1 MQVTLLHE
9 NPDGSACYSFDLT
22 EEERNQLLSYGII
35 EALKAGLRE
44 GEKLT
49 CDGHEIPEEGK
60 DINESQSS
68 MGNP

>member
-1 MQVTLLHE
+1 MEVKLLHE
-9 NPDGSACYSFDLT
+9 NADGSACYSFDLT

-49 CDGHEIPEEGK
+49 CHGEDIEG
-60 DINESQSS
+60 
-68 MGNP
+68 

>member
-9 NPDGSACYSFDLT
+9 NSDGSACYSFDLT
-22 EEERNQLLSYGII
+22 EQEREQLLCYGIL

-49 CDGHEIPEEGK
+49 CNG
-60 DINESQSS
+60 ESLDD
-68 MGNP
+68 

>member
-1 MQVTLLHE
+1 MLVTLLHE
-9 NPDGSACYSFDLT
+9 NEDGSACYSFDLT

-49 CDGHEIPEEGK
+49 CEGDEIPVEGN
-60 DINESQSS
+60 DIE
-68 MGNP
+68 

>member
-9 NPDGSACYSFDLT
+9 NEDGSACYSFDLT

-49 CDGHEIPEEGK
+49 CHGEDIEG
-60 DINESQSS
+60 
-68 MGNP
+68 